1 MLQTAEDFFKKHDK
15 EGNGFILKAPHVEHG
30 QGYQM
35 KWIRPVDSST
45 PPPTPLPLLKAA
57 TKCKKRRKNNT
68 SVAKKK
74 QGPKVLK
81 PNHTSLIDQL
91 KKFLMATMSESTSLN
106 NRSGNQRKQCDIFP
120 YLILQER
127 MKYDNESKVILL
139 NGQARYITSVDRAS
153 GLIHATKF
161 PAVSKK
167 RLFDFAEEAFREL
180 RLNCPY
186 FCCEPMVRVD
196 VFNNSEN
203 KLVVNEF
210 ESLSSNYSCASHVE
224 QSQIYMYLVDFWVK
238 KLQSFLLTHNK
249 I

>member
-1 MLQTAEDFFKKHDK
+1 
-15 EGNGFILKAPHVEHG
+15 
-30 QGYQM
+30 M
-35 KWIRPVDSST
+35 KTIRPVDTSS
-45 PPPTPLPLLKAA
+45 PPPPPPPPLPIVVTSAENKQ
-57 TKCKKRRKNNT
+57 KRRRKKSYGSESKNRN
-68 SVAKKK
+68 KR
-74 QGPKVLK
+74 KVRESK
-81 PNHTSLIDQL
+81 PNWTSPIDQL
-91 KKFLMATMSESTSLN
+91 KKHLMSTMSESVSII
-106 NRSGNQRKQCDIFP
+106 NRSGAQRKQSNIFP
-120 YLILQER
+120 YLLLQEK

-139 NGQARYITSVDRAS
+139 NGQARYITSVDNVK

-161 PAVSKK
+161 PAVSKEK
-167 RLFDFAEEAFREL
+167 LFQFAEEAFREL
-180 RLNCPY
+180 QLNCPY